1 MRYTLRELA
10 ELCGGTLCEGSRGDR
25 VFTAVDSDSRA
36 IKDSATLFAAFKG
49 DNFDGHRFAAELCKE
64 GGAIIDDPAYAC
76 PNAILVD
83 SVKKALYKAAVRHRS
98 EKLAGLKVLAI
109 TGSVG
114 KTTTKNMA
122 ALVMGAR
129 YKLYK
134 SAGNRN
140 SLTGLPMEIL
150 NVPEDAEWAVLEAG
164 MSDPGEISQISKLIK
179 PNGAIITN
187 IGHSHIL
194 AFGSRE
200 GICKEKLDIRAGME
214 RAVLTM
220 PDEELLINAVG
231 GDPDSVFC
239 SVKDGKQTAFAKDIR
254 VEGEFTYFTAC
265 YKGKE
270 TQIKL
275 PALGLHNV
283 QNALLCFVSGVRLG
297 VDEKDAA
304 TALEQ
309 FKVEGFRQN
318 IRRTAGV
325 TVIADC
331 YNASPESMAA
341 ALSVLKGG
349 TGKRIAVLGDMLE
362 LGSHAEKLHRIVGK
376 AAASSADLLICV
388 GEDAVYIA
396 DEALKNGLPKE
407 NLLIYSSKDYEKAA
421 ETLKQMVKEGDTVL
435 FKASNRTNI
444 RKVLEL
450 SGI

>member
-1 MRYTLRELA
+1 MRYTLSQLA
-10 ELCGGTLCEGSRGDR
+10 EMCGGALCDGSEGSR

-36 IKDSATLFAAFKG
+36 IKTETTLFAAFKG
-49 DNFDGHRFAAELCKE
+49 DNFDGHRFASELCLK

-83 SVKKALYKAAVRHRS
+83 SVKKALYKIAVKHRS
-98 EKLAGLKVLAI
+98 EKLAHLKVLAI

-122 ALVMGAR
+122 ALVMGST
-129 YKLYK
+129 YNIYK

-164 MSDPGEISQISKLIK
+164 MSDPGEIAQISMLIK
-179 PNGAIITN
+179 PNAAIITN

-214 RAVLTM
+214 RALLTM
-220 PDEELLINAVG
+220 PDEELLINAVA
-231 GDPDSVFC
+231 GDKDSVFC
-239 SVKDGKQTAFAKDIR
+239 SVKDASFGAYAKDVK
-254 VEGEFTYFTAC
+254 VEGENTCFTLC
-265 YKGKE
+265 YNGKE
-270 TQIKL
+270 TAVKL

-283 QNALLCFVSGVRLG
+283 QNALLCLVSGVRLG
-297 VDEKDAA
+297 VDEKAA
-304 TALEQ
+304 ALALEQ

-318 IRRTAGV
+318 IRQTKGV

-341 ALSVLKGG
+341 ALSVLGGG

-362 LGSHAEKLHRIVGK
+362 LGGHAEKLHRIVGEK
-376 AAASSADLLICV
+376 SASCADILICV
-388 GEDAVYIA
+388 GEDALYIA
-396 DEALKNGLPKE
+396 DEAVKCGFPKE
-407 NLLIYSSKDYEKAA
+407 KVYLYNSKDYENAA
-421 ETLKQMVKEGDTVL
+421 VFLKETVKEGDTVL

>member
-10 ELCGGTLCEGSRGDR
+10 EMCGGVLCGGSDESR

-36 IKDSATLFAAFKG
+36 IQTESTLFAAFKG
-49 DNFDGHRFAAELCKE
+49 DNFDGHRFAASLCVK

-83 SVKKALYKAAVRHRS
+83 NVKKALYKIAVKHRS
-98 EKLAGLKVLAI
+98 EKLSGLKVLAI

-122 ALVMGAR
+122 ALVMGST
-129 YKLYK
+129 YNLYK

-150 NVPEDAEWAVLEAG
+150 NIPEDAEWAVLEAG
-164 MSDPGEISQISKLIK
+164 MSDPGEISQISMLIK
-179 PNGAIITN
+179 PKAAIITN

-214 RAVLTM
+214 KPVLTM
-220 PDEELLINAVG
+220 PDEELLINSVG
-231 GDPDSVFC
+231 GDTDSVFC
-239 SVKDGKQTAFAKDIR
+239 SVKDELCGAYAKD
-254 VEGEFTYFTAC
+254 VKADGESTCFTVC
-265 YKGKE
+265 YNGKE
-270 TQIKL
+270 TFVRL

-283 QNALLCFVSGVRLG
+283 QNALLCFVCGVRLG
-297 VDEKDAA
+297 VKEKDAA
-304 TALEQ
+304 LVLEQ

-318 IRRTAGV
+318 IRQTAGI

-341 ALSVLKGG
+341 ALSVLKDG

-362 LGSHAEKLHRIVGK
+362 LGEHAEKLHRIVGK
-376 AAASSADLLICV
+376 KTVGCADVLICV

-396 DEALKNGLPKE
+396 EEAVKQGFSKE
-407 NLLIYSSKDYEKAA
+407 NVYLYNSKDYENAAVLLKKAV
-421 ETLKQMVKEGDTVL
+421 TKGDTVL